1 MQYDICNSITA
12 KKIGQALA
20 TFLTNIKNGKA
31 VLSSTTPSSS
41 LSRPTKHP
49 SSLSKMIESKK
60 DKAYKRSSS
69 NGSHISEITSDA
81 ISVISKSSRS
91 GRMIYDK
98 DGKLV
103 KQWAGVKDK
112 LGDRYVS
119 YFVFIVH
126 MICTCCRSSLLT
138 PLSPLYPSPLPPIH
152 TVSTVWTMKH
162 TMHVCTRTFKN

>member
-1 MQYDICNSITA
+1 MQYDICNAITA
-12 KKIGQALA
+12 KKIGKNLA
-20 TFLTNIKNGKA
+20 TFLTDITNGKA
-31 VLSSTTPSSS
+31 IIYTAPSSS
-41 LSRPTKHP
+41 LSRPKHP

-60 DKAYKRSSS
+60 DKAFKRSSS
-69 NGSHISEITSDA
+69 YGSHISEITSDA

-112 LGDRYVS
+112 LGDRYVCA
-119 YFVFIVH
+119 YH
-126 MICTCCRSSLLT
+126 MHILSFSFTNSPFS
-138 PLSPLYPSPLPPIH
+138 PLSLPPQNPIH

-162 TMHVCTRTFKN
+162 TMPACTPTFKN

>member
-1 MQYDICNSITA
+1 MQYDICNAITA
-12 KKIGQALA
+12 KKIGKALA
-20 TFLTNIKNGKA
+20 TFLTEKA
-31 VLSSTTPSSS
+31 VIYTAPSSS

-112 LGDRYVS
+112 LGDRYVL
-119 YFVFIVH
+119 FLF
-126 MICTCCRSSLLT
+126 LLC
-138 PLSPLYPSPLPPIH
+138 I
-152 TVSTVWTMKH
+152 
-162 TMHVCTRTFKN
+162 

>member
-1 MQYDICNSITA
+1 MQYDICNAITA
-12 KKIGQALA
+12 KKIGKALT
-20 TFLTNIKNGKA
+20 TFLTEIMKGKS
-31 VLSSTTPSSS
+31 VISSTAPSSS
-41 LSRPTKHP
+41 LSRPTKQP

-60 DKAYKRSSS
+60 DKAFKRSSS

-81 ISVISKSSRS
+81 ISVISRSSRS

-119 YFVFIVH
+119 VFLI
-126 MICTCCRSSLLT
+126 LLC
-138 PLSPLYPSPLPPIH
+138 I
-152 TVSTVWTMKH
+152 
-162 TMHVCTRTFKN
+162 

>member
-12 KKIGQALA
+12 KKIGKALS
-20 TFLTNIKNGKA
+20 TFLTDIKNGKA

-60 DKAYKRSSS
+60 DKAFKRSSS

-112 LGDRYVS
+112 LGDRYVL
-119 YFVFIVH
+119 FLF
-126 MICTCCRSSLLT
+126 LLC
-138 PLSPLYPSPLPPIH
+138 I
-152 TVSTVWTMKH
+152 
-162 TMHVCTRTFKN
+162 

>member
-1 MQYDICNSITA
+1 MQYDICNAITA
-12 KKIGQALA
+12 RKIGKALA
-20 TFLTNIKNGKA
+20 TFLIDIKNGKA
-31 VLSSTTPSSS
+31 IIYTAPSSS

-60 DKAYKRSSS
+60 DKAFKRSSS

-112 LGDRYVS
+112 LGDRYVF
-119 YFVFIVH
+119 YFI
-126 MICTCCRSSLLT
+126 LL
-138 PLSPLYPSPLPPIH
+138 SIAYDMH
-152 TVSTVWTMKH
+152 TFVVLH
-162 TMHVCTRTFKN
+162 

>member
-12 KKIGQALA
+12 KKMGKALS
-20 TFLTNIKNGKA
+20 TFLTNIKNGK

-41 LSRPTKHP
+41 LFRPTKH
-49 SSLSKMIESKK
+49 STSLSKMIESKK
-60 DKAYKRSSS
+60 DKAFKRSSS

-81 ISVISKSSRS
+81 ISVISRSSRS

-119 YFVFIVH
+119 VFLI
-126 MICTCCRSSLLT
+126 LLC
-138 PLSPLYPSPLPPIH
+138 I
-152 TVSTVWTMKH
+152 
-162 TMHVCTRTFKN
+162 